1 MTVKISPKSL
11 ILELFVAAG
20 DTPLPV
26 RIAVGAARLFGISE
40 NNVRVAFARLSSA
53 GMIEAAGRGEYRLG
67 EGATEF
73 ARDIA
78 SWRHAEAR
86 MRKWSGNYVMVHTG
100 ALGRTDRSALRRRM
114 RATNILG
121 FGELSRGLYA
131 RPDNLAGGV
140 SAVRARLH
148 ALGLDDEASVFV
160 AADLGERLEKRA
172 RALWDGR
179 ALSASY
185 RRTERQIDRWLEHAP
200 ELEPDVAAR
209 ESFLLGGAAI
219 RQIVYDPLL
228 PEELVDVEAR
238 RAFFDSVRR
247 MDREG
252 RRIWKRFFEF
262 AQLYGPE
269 GGAAERMARASKT
282 GTDG

>member
-1 MTVKISPKSL
+1 MKISPKSL

-20 DTPLPV
+20 DVPLPV
-26 RIAVGAARLFGISE
+26 RVAVDAARLFGISE
-40 NNVRVAFARLSSA
+40 NNVRVSFARLSSA
-53 GMIEAAGRGEYRLG
+53 GMIEAAGRGDYRLG
-67 EGATEF
+67 EGAIEF

-86 MRKWSGNYVMVHTG
+86 LRKWSGNYLMVYTA
-100 ALGRTDRSALRRRM
+100 ALGRTDRAALRRRT
-114 RATNILG
+114 RAVSMLG
-121 FGELSRGLYA
+121 FGELSRGLYV

-140 SAVRARLH
+140 SAVRTRLY
-148 ALGLDDEASVFV
+148 ALGLDSDAGVFV
-160 AADLGERLEKRA
+160 AAELGEALEKRA

-179 ALSASY
+179 ALSVSY
-185 RRTERQIDRWLEHAP
+185 RRTERQIDRWLGRAP
-200 ELEPDVAAR
+200 EIEPDVAAR

-238 RAFFDSVRR
+238 HAFFDSVRR

-262 AQLYGPE
+262 TELEGAE
-269 GGAAERMARASKT
+269 GGATERPTRAGKT